1 MRTSI
6 PAMIGA
12 TVFAVAMLAMQNAN
26 AADNAKGKDLYSQ
39 SCASCHGGNGK
50 GGIPGV
56 PDFTAK
62 KGVLS
67 QADSVLIDHITN
79 GYQGPSSPMAMP
91 PKGGNASL
99 TKDDIAAILAYMHQ
113 AFSVSGR

>member
-1 MRTSI
+1 MRTNVL
-6 PAMIGA
+6 AMIGA
-12 TVFAVAMLAMQNAN
+12 TVFAVATLTTQIAN
-26 AADNAKGKDLYSQ
+26 AADNSKGKDLYSQ
-39 SCASCHGGNGK
+39 SCASCHGANGK

-91 PKGGNASL
+91 AKGGNTSL
-99 TKDDIAAILAYMHQ
+99 SKDDIAAILAYMHQ
-113 AFSVSGR
+113 AFGVPGK